1 MTNRLLILD
10 LDECLFHS
18 VYKTKASEMSYDF
31 YKGSFDVLDGM
42 YRTMFRPSLHVF
54 LKYAF
59 SNFNVAIWTAAGED
73 YANDIVDKMGIDKSK
88 LMFFYTERNCTPKY
102 DYGEGWGMGHL
113 VYKKNIGKLRKKG
126 YDMNQVL
133 MVDDKPEHIDS
144 YGNVIKIKPFYGDS
158 NDQELLKLMKYLDTI
173 KDKTNYRRI
182 EKRGW
187 DN

>member
-18 VYKTKASEMSYDF
+18 VHKSQASEMSYDF
-31 YKGSFDVLDGM
+31 YKDSFDVLNGM
-42 YRTMFRPSLHVF
+42 YRTMFRPHLQEF
-54 LKYAF
+54 LEFAF
-59 SNFNVAIWTAAGED
+59 ENFDVAVWTAAGED

-102 DYGEGWGMGHL
+102 DYGDGWGMGHL

-158 NDQELLKLMKYLDTI
+158 NDKELLKLMKYLDKI
-173 KDKTNYRRI
+173 KDETNYRRI